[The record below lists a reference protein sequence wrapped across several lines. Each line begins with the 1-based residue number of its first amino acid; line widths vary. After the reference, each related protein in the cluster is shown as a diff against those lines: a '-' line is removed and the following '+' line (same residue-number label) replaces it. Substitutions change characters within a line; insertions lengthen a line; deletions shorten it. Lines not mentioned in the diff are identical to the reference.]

1 MIWTHLPQRSDIFAV
16 FDVIRKVEIGMV
28 ISEKKVLKLIRGS
41 ELLVSSFQRNLSP
54 ISSNVHHQGASRI
67 P

>member
-28 ISEKKVLKLIRGS
+28 ISERKVLKLIRGS
-41 ELLVSSFQRNLSP
+41 ELLVSIIQRSSSPINLS
-54 ISSNVHHQGASRI
+54 
-67 P
+67 